1 MGLLV
6 RPAWWTS
13 SLYLKPW
20 PVCTFKDW
28 PFRLYVVA
36 ASKSNEGS
44 VLLEVLIHFGHQ
56 NVIIIKSDWFFFCL
70 MLLFYS
76 KNTTLQ
82 GETVK
87 YKVTFTN
94 QTFKLKFVV
103 MTSYIHI
110 ICLKT
115 NIHNVWIYEDI
126 SESLDVVLVST
137 CYQLG
142 SVSTYSQHPTLG
154 KSQFWLSTNFPVS
167 ILLSLDI

>member
-1 MGLLV
+1 MGLLF

-13 SLYLKPW
+13 FLYLKPW

-56 NVIIIKSDWFFFCL
+56 NVMIIKNDWFFFCL

-76 KNTTLQ
+76 KNTTLP

-103 MTSYIHI
+103 RTSYIYI
-110 ICLKT
+110 MFEDKYSLCLNLWRDQQESWCSLSINIFT
-115 NIHNVWIYEDI
+115 N
-126 SESLDVVLVST
+126 
-137 CYQLG
+137 YQLV
-142 SVSTYSQHPTLG
+142 SVSTSSLYLKP
-154 KSQFWLSTNFPVS
+154 WPVC
-167 ILLSLDI
+167 IFED